1 MDVIIKKES
10 FTSLNVSYVSKAT
23 IKSLGIL
30 IKVVLKRKKIGEAS
44 TSASTTIRGIIILS
58 LP

>member
-30 IKVVLKRKKIGEAS
+30 IKVVLKRKKTGEAS

>member
-1 MDVIIKKES
+1 MIIKEES

-23 IKSLGIL
+23 IERLGIL
-30 IKVVLKRKKIGEAS
+30 IKVVLERKRTGEAS
-44 TSASTTIRGIIILS
+44 TSAGTTIKGIIIVS

>member
-1 MDVIIKKES
+1 MIIKEES

-23 IKSLGIL
+23 IERLGIL
-30 IKVVLKRKKIGEAS
+30 IKVVLERKRNGEAS
-44 TSASTTIRGIIILS
+44 TSADTTIKGIIIVS

>member
-1 MDVIIKKES
+1 MIIKEES

-23 IKSLGIL
+23 IERLGIL
-30 IKVVLKRKKIGEAS
+30 IKVVLERKRTGEAS
-44 TSASTTIRGIIILS
+44 TSAGTTIKGIIILS